1 MENISF
7 SDLLGSVWGIALVIA
22 FFGGSIFVHE
32 LGHFLAA
39 RKRGLKIERFSIGF
53 GPRLFGWT
61 GKDGVD
67 YRVSIIP
74 LGGYVAL
81 PQLAE
86 MEGIEGASSEEAE
99 KLPKISYA
107 DKMIVSVMG
116 AVFNV
121 IFAFALACIIWL
133 TGVPVAEGTGN
144 TIIGYVPEK
153 IVIGD
158 GFLSELGLGET
169 IDGPAHKAGLRAGD
183 KVISIDDIPVANFGQ
198 IMEIVKGGNR
208 KDSQGNPTATFK
220 VERNGKIEEKLVQL
234 ARNTKAGLSDLP
246 RFAGI
251 EPPSQAVL
259 SAPTKDSPA
268 EKAGIK
274 SGDRIVSIDGQAVN
288 HKSEFVELLRR
299 GGVKPRTLLVERE
312 AGITEKIVVT
322 PQVQTTVNP
331 VVAIDYGAEK
341 NRHTLILVPATRDLL
356 TRDTAA
362 IRDQLMVLS
371 ISPEDTSLV
380 DMLKIGTII
389 DKIDGRK
396 KITTINSIEDLLG
409 ACDGDA
415 RDTTVYWKRTNGD
428 AGNLTLKNAKTRR
441 PEPVKHALIGVT
453 FTQKYDIAYYN
464 PVESCVG
471 IIKSTY
477 RTLGRLFDR
486 GSDIQ
491 VKHMA
496 GVVTISK
503 TYYNLSKDIR
513 LVLWFTILINLNL
526 AVMNLLPIPVLDGG
540 HMLIATIQRFT
551 KGILSNKAVII
562 LQYTFMGLLL
572 SLMAY
577 IILHDVRR
585 CSGDSERQLKQ
596 QLLELHVYKSQDF
609 GPTKK

>member
-1 MENISF
+1 MDNISF
-7 SDLLGSVWGIALVIA
+7 SDLLGSAWGITLVVA

-86 MEGIEGASSEEAE
+86 MEGIEGASSEDAE
-99 KLPKISYA
+99 KLPPISYA

-121 IFAFALACIIWL
+121 IFAFILACIIWV
-133 TGVPVAEGTGN
+133 TGIPVAEGTGN
-144 TIIGYVPEK
+144 TVIGYVPER
-153 IVIGD
+153 IVVGD
-158 GFLSELGLGET
+158 NFLSELGLGES
-169 IDGPAHKAGLRAGD
+169 IDCPAHIAGLRAGD
-183 KVISIDDIPVANFGQ
+183 KVISIDDIKVSNFGQ
-198 IMEIVKGGNR
+198 IQEMVKGGNR
-208 KDSQGNPTATFK
+208 KDSQGNPTATF
-220 VERNGKIEEKLVQL
+220 VIERNGKTEEKLVQL
-234 ARNTKAGLSDLP
+234 GRNTKAGLNDLP

-251 EPPSQAVL
+251 EPPTQVVL
-259 SAPTKDSPA
+259 STPTKDSPA

-274 SGDRIVSIDGQAVN
+274 AGDRVLSIDGHAIN
-288 HKSEFVELLRR
+288 HKSEFIELLRK
-299 GGVKPRTLLVERE
+299 GGTRPRTLLVER
-312 AGITEKIVVT
+312 ADGVTEKITVT
-322 PQVQTTVNP
+322 PQVQTIVNP
-331 VVAIDYGAEK
+331 VAAIDYGSEK
-341 NRHTLILVPATRDLL
+341 ERHTLILVPATRDLL
-356 TRDTAA
+356 TNDTTAP
-362 IRDQLMVLS
+362 RDQLMVLS
-371 ISPEDTSLV
+371 ISPEDASFADV
-380 DMLKIGTII
+380 LKIGTTI
-389 DKIDGRK
+389 DKVDGLE
-396 KITTINSIEDLLG
+396 KISAIRSISDLLNATG
-409 ACDGDA
+409 GTA
-415 RDTTVYWKRTNGD
+415 RDITIYWKRANGD
-428 AGNLTLKNAKTRR
+428 AGNLTLKNAKARQ
-441 PEPVKHALIGVT
+441 PEPFKHALIGVT
-453 FTQKYDIAYYN
+453 FEPKYDIAYYN
-464 PVESCVG
+464 PIESCVG

-486 GSDIQ
+486 GSDVQ

-513 LVLWFTILINLNL
+513 LVLWFTVLINLNL

-551 KGILSNKAVII
+551 KGLLSNKAVII
-562 LQYTFMGLLL
+562 LQYTFMALLL

-585 CSGDSERQLKQ
+585 CSGDSELQLKKQ
-596 QLLELHVYKSQDF
+596 FLERHVYKPQEFSA
-609 GPTKK
+609 KK